1 MPTTRPARRRRRAA
15 EDQIIGPVA
24 VLPVRD
30 TVLFPHMVTP
40 LFVMRE
46 RSVRAIEDAMSGDRT
61 VIVVAQRDPE
71 IEDVGADDVYD
82 VGTEA
87 VIGRMLKMPD
97 GTTSILVQGQ
107 RRARVSEFTQ
117 WEPYIKATAE
127 PMQLAVEKNT
137 HIEAQMR
144 AVLALFEKCVQL
156 N

>member
-24 VLPVRD
+24 VLPVRV

-71 IEDVGADDVYD
+71 IEDVGADDVYN

-87 VIGRMLKMPD
+87 GIQRMRKMPD
-97 GTTSILVQGQ
+97 GAPTIIVQ
-107 RRARVSEFTQ
+107 
-117 WEPYIKATAE
+117 AE
-127 PMQLAVEKNT
+127 RCAPVT
-137 HIEAQMR
+137 
-144 AVLALFEKCVQL
+144 
-156 N
+156 